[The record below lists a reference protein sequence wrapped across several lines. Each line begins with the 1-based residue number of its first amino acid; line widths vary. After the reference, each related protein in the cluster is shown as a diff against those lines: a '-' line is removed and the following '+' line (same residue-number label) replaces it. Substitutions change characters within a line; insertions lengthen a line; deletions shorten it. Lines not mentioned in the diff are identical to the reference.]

1 MCCYLPVTC
10 QRKMQEFT
18 KVTRKSTQDNE
29 FFTFL
34 SKAFS
39 LLPGDIAVGIC
50 DRLIPGTTMF
60 IPGLVGVGKG
70 PIAGVR

>member
-1 MCCYLPVTC
+1 MCCYLPVTFH
-10 QRKMQEFT
+10 RKMQEFT
-18 KVTRKSTQDNE
+18 KVTRKSNQDNG

-50 DRLIPGTTMF
+50 DGLIPGTTRF
-60 IPGLVGVGKG
+60 IPGLVGVGKR